1 MRHPGQSGGCPD
13 ESEAGVVDIVHTSF
27 LLDRQPKDGE
37 SALQALQ
44 MTCWLS
50 ALNPNEASGQDQAPT
65 SKARLP
71 RPAEQPKSDHP
82 QPTRTTNIQHSGC
95 TSLIINMA

>member
-1 MRHPGQSGGCPD
+1 M
-13 ESEAGVVDIVHTSF
+13 DIVHTSF

-44 MTCWLS
+44 MTCWLA
-50 ALNPNEASGQDQAPT
+50 ALNPSEASGQDQAPT

-71 RPAEQPKSDHP
+71 PAIMTAQSATALCP
-82 QPTRTTNIQHSGC
+82 
-95 TSLIINMA
+95 